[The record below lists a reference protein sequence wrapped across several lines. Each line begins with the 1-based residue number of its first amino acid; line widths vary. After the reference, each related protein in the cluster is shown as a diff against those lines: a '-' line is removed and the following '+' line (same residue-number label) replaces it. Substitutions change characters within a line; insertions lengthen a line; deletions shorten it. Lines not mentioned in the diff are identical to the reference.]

1 MAPKTSLVPATPMS
15 YPPRYDG
22 WVVGDEPFVV
32 VDVSTETAEKFAK
45 EEEAK
50 GLVDKVKE

>member
-32 VDVSTETAEKFAK
+32 VDVSAETAEKFAK